1 MGMLRV
7 RVYNVRFGDAI
18 LISVPDHD
26 PDGGTITRNILI
38 DFGNAPSGLGEGGS
52 DAVFRPVIEDIL
64 KVLAG
69 RPLDL
74 YVMTHEHLDH
84 VQGLPYAVK
93 KLGQQ
98 VKANFAWLTA
108 SAAPNYYETHPKAKE
123 KRSMFQQAY
132 AEIEHFFAAS
142 PESIGDASQRTLFQN
157 LLLNNNPQS
166 TSDCVSFLRDLT
178 GNPARNAYVYR
189 DCNLSGKHP
198 FREARFGIWAPE
210 EDTSAYYH
218 SLLPMALDVMPGEG
232 AEAKSTLTVPIP
244 PSGVD
249 AGAFYAL
256 VEMRRQ
262 GHTDNLLAIDRA
274 ANNTSV
280 VFLLEW
286 RGWKLLFTGDA
297 EQASW
302 RIMDRYGKLEPVH
315 FLKVAHHGSWNGTPP
330 LELLEKVLPKVK
342 PDARKRY
349 AAVSTCE
356 DTYSG
361 VPDQDTLDQIMSRCE
376 LKSTHKDLDA
386 QPNKLY
392 LDFECEG

>member
-1 MGMLRV
+1 MDKLRV
-7 RVYNVRFGDAI
+7 RVYNVRFGDGI
-18 LISVPDHD
+18 LVSVPDRD
-26 PDGGTITRNILI
+26 ANGGVITRNILI

-52 DAVFRPVIEDIL
+52 DIVFQPVIEDIL
-64 KVLAG
+64 QVLAG

-84 VQGLPYAVK
+84 VQGLPYAGR
-93 KLGQQ
+93 KLGKQI
-98 VKANFAWLTA
+98 KADYAWFTT
-108 SAAPNYYETHPKAKE
+108 SAAPNYYDEHPKAK
-123 KRSMFQQAY
+123 KKLDAFHQAY
-132 AEIEHFFAAS
+132 TAIERFFAAS
-142 PESIGDASQRTLFQN
+142 PEYIGDAVQRTLFQN

-166 TSDCVSFLRDLT
+166 TSDCVSFLRDL

-210 EDTSAYYH
+210 EDTSAYYR

-232 AEAKSTLTVPIP
+232 AEAKPTLTVPIP

-256 VEMRRQ
+256 VEMRRE
-262 GHTDNLLAIDRA
+262 GHADNLLAIDRA

-297 EQASW
+297 EQTSW
-302 RIMDRYGKLEPVH
+302 RMMDKYGKLEPVH

-330 LELLEKVLPKVK
+330 FELLEKVLPKVK
-342 PDARKRY
+342 PDVRKRY

-361 VPDQDTLDQIMSRCE
+361 VPDQKTLDQIMSRCE

-392 LDFECEG
+392 LDFEFEG